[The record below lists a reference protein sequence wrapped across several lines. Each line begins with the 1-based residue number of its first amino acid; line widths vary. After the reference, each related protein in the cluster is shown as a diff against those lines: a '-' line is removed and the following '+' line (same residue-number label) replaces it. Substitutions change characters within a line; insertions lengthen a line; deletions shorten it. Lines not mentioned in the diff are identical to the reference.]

1 MNETYD
7 INPTEA
13 VLPPKRGKAAL
24 LIGIVSAVVLCA
36 ALIIGCAA
44 LGVFDTR
51 SPFEKT
57 VSALFPDAPVL
68 LENIEDGGRVQVSAA
83 LGSDLVETVGRNPLL
98 LQMTST
104 AGQDAWLLEGG
115 LGAENAM
122 LDVALLADRQGLQL
136 RSQQLLGDDVLSL
149 TLGEALC
156 EQLDA
161 SIFAPDSGSVYAM
174 DKEAYTLLRDQLE
187 MLLQTDGEAA
197 TDVPTAALQ
206 EQLRLVWEEI
216 SAKLMAELTVSQ
228 GKETMSLLD
237 GEKRVLVLTVTFDEQ
252 LLVVL
257 ADEIA
262 AHWTDNDA
270 LYDAVR
276 EAVRLSLAQ
285 SGSDTDELLSET
297 MKQLDDAIKQMRD
310 TVRELAKDDFLDVT
324 VRYATS
330 GGYFVALDAD
340 VTWSVPDTQNSE
352 SSSGSARLQ
361 WTFGAKP
368 RKHPDFDLTF
378 TARADGEQTA
388 LATMT
393 YRRTERADRLEL
405 TLEEAAESES
415 VAGFAIELARETDGR
430 FALSLLPQGEERE
443 FESITLRGCLSE
455 NSRRVFD
462 LTLDGLEAVDH
473 EGEQQTL
480 ISESSLRIRAERGS
494 FDISRHDGATELLA
508 VNEQQLDTL
517 LAEIEQRFTAY
528 ADTLNTALDATVLQD
543 SWQYAEEYRL
553 PLDETFLDYAI
564 DRKTGRLFLANA
576 ERSSTVITAY
586 DLTTAERLDALRL
599 PQLIAGMDADNGV
612 LAVCYTETY
621 GEIKAYLYD
630 AQTLK
635 ATRTLDFTTATHR
648 HVEAYPDDVFVDG
661 SRVILITAR
670 QHCDIYFYDLETD
683 TQLNSWD
690 TMYQPG
696 AALDR
701 ENHVLALLERGV
713 SAIDL
718 RLYDTVS
725 GQIITSY
732 GNIHSYGADLP
743 YFDGRTFQ
751 AYEKHYHANG
761 TKTVPAKQEAMQQ
774 RVYNDRLKTTE
785 ALVRQDENCTV
796 TLEADEMGTMYTLF
810 YHAPTGRRFA
820 LTSDL
825 YVLIERIQD
834 NRYAALLYGGTDGA
848 PYLTV
853 FTLEETK
860 AFAK

>member
-57 VSALFPDAPVL
+57 VSALFSDAPVL

-98 LQMTST
+98 LQLTST

-136 RSQQLLGDDVLSL
+136 RSQQLLGDDALSL
-149 TLGEALC
+149 TLDEALC

-161 SIFAPDSGSVYAM
+161 SIFAPDSGSAYAM

-206 EQLRLVWEEI
+206 EQLRLAWEEI

-368 RKHPDFDLTF
+368 RKKPDFDLTF

-405 TLEEAAESES
+405 TLEEATESEPI
-415 VAGFAIELARETDGR
+415 AGFAIELARETDGR

-508 VNEQQLDTL
+508 VSEQQLDTL

-564 DRKTGRLFLANA
+564 DRKTGRLFVATSNSHTT
-576 ERSSTVITAY
+576 EITAY
-586 DLTTAERLDALRL
+586 DLHTSKTLGELSL
-599 PQLIAGMDADNGV
+599 PQPIAGMDADNGV
-612 LAVCYTETY
+612 LAVCFTKTY
-621 GEIKAYLYD
+621 GEVMAHLYD
-630 AQTLK
+630 AQTLQK
-635 ATRTLDFTTATHR
+635 TRTLDFTTHIHQ
-648 HVEAYPDDVFVDG
+648 HVQNYPGAVFIDG
-661 SRVILITAR
+661 SRVIVTTATG
-670 QHCDIYFYDLETD
+670 HCDTYIYDLETD
-683 TQLNSWD
+683 TQIQLQY
-690 TMYQPG
+690 TKHHAG
-696 AALDR
+696 VALDR
-701 ENHVLALLERGV
+701 ENHVLAV
-713 SAIDL
+713 IDRAL
-718 RLYDTVS
+718 SRVDMMLYDAVS
-725 GQIITSY
+725 GQYLAGFEKLSSY
-732 GNIHSYGADLP
+732 GSEIP

-796 TLEADEMGTMYTLF
+796 TLEADE
-810 YHAPTGRRFA
+810 
-820 LTSDL
+820 
-825 YVLIERIQD
+825 
-834 NRYAALLYGGTDGA
+834 
-848 PYLTV
+848 
-853 FTLEETK
+853 
-860 AFAK
+860 